1 MAALAKLRW
10 RFLLFSVLLSM
21 PLAMNGIAFGQQT
34 VDDPSSEGV
43 EILSAAEPDWLAD
56 FRTVADAVAASTGQ
70 LRGAIGISGYL
81 GVQLEEHE
89 KGWSVGE
96 IAPQSP
102 AELAGFIRGD
112 VVNGIENIKIENRE
126 QFRNLLKQYI
136 PGESVTFQLERD
148 QQEVELTAILTA
160 VSRPID
166 PSRPRP
172 TLGVR
177 IADSE
182 EQLDAGLKVE
192 AVGNAGGRRRSSL
205 QVNDILISINGTELA
220 SAGHLEDLL
229 WRCDVGEKVA
239 VKLLR
244 NDVERELEI
253 ELMAD
258 VDNQRSQQRRR
269 AESQP
274 SGSNTP
280 RWRSSGVYRLA
291 VVCVEF
297 PDVKHNSKITNEDWQ
312 QALFSEGT
320 YLDQRN
326 VTGQPV
332 FGSLRDYYLEQ
343 SVGGLQIEGKIFDWI
358 EVTKKRD
365 DYAPGTGTSN
375 KTLLLREALDLLM
388 KRDGNQVLND
398 FDGLFFLYAG
408 ARARSSRGGLYW
420 PHKGNLTHAN
430 KRWNYFISP
439 EGGPRK
445 SNISVICHEFGHML
459 GLPDLYARPENP
471 DSMGASVWCAMSNQL
486 GNGRPQHFSAW
497 CKERLGW
504 LKPVVIDPTVPQ
516 KLILAPVENNPRECF
531 KVLVRPDGSE
541 YLLLENRRRV
551 GFDQGLPGEGLLI
564 WRVVNN
570 RPMIHVSH
578 GISGPAGPGS
588 FRDIV
593 PYPSSSNDSFT
604 PYTTPSSRSYL
615 GGGLP
620 VHITNIREHE
630 DGRVS
635 FFIGYE
641 FD

>member
-1 MAALAKLRW
+1 MSMAKEFSW
-10 RFLLFSVLLSM
+10 QFLFCSVLWWGVVFNQGL
-21 PLAMNGIAFGQQT
+21 LVGRQILE
-34 VDDPSSEGV
+34 DPPEVG
-43 EILSAAEPDWLAD
+43 EAGEFPGEADCWAE
-56 FRTVADAVAASTGQ
+56 FRTVNEAIPASPGQ
-70 LRGAIGISGYL
+70 RRGAVGVSGYL
-81 GVQLEEHE
+81 GVQLEEN
-89 KGWSVGE
+89 KSGWMVAE

-102 AELAGFIRGD
+102 AELAGFAKGD
-112 VVNGIENIKIENRE
+112 VVRRIENTVIENRE
-126 QFRNLLKQYI
+126 QFRNLLKQYV
-136 PGESVTFQLERD
+136 PGESVSFQLERE
-148 QQEVELTAILTA
+148 QQPIELTAILTA
-160 VSRPID
+160 VSRPVD

-177 IADSE
+177 IADQE
-182 EQLDAGLKVE
+182 ELDTGLKVE
-192 AVGNAGGRRRSSL
+192 GVGNSGGRRRSPL
-205 QVNDILISINGTELA
+205 QLNDILLTLNGTELA
-220 SAGHLEDLL
+220 SAGQLEDLL
-229 WRCDVGEKVA
+229 WRCEIGEKVT

-244 NDVERELEI
+244 NEVERELEI
-253 ELMAD
+253 ELTAD
-258 VDNQRSQQRRR
+258 VDSQRTQQRRR
-269 AESQP
+269 AEAQP

-280 RWRSSGVYRLA
+280 TWRSRGIYRLA

-297 PDVKHNSKITNEDWQ
+297 PDVKHNPKITSDDWQ
-312 QALFSEGT
+312 QALFSEGS
-320 YLDQRN
+320 YANLRN
-326 VTGQPV
+326 ATGQPV

-343 SVGGLQIEGKIFDWI
+343 SVGALKVEGKIFDWV
-358 EVTKKRD
+358 EVSKKRD

-375 KTLLLREALDLLM
+375 KTLLLREAIDLLT
-388 KRDGNQVLND
+388 RREGNQALSN

-420 PHKGNLTHAN
+420 PHKGNLTYAN
-430 KRWNYFISP
+430 QRWNYFISP

-516 KLILAPVENNPRECF
+516 KLILAPVENSNRECF

-541 YLLLENRRRV
+541 YLLLENRRRL
-551 GFDQGLPGEGLLI
+551 GFDEGLPGEGLLI

-578 GISGPAGPGS
+578 GISGPSGPGT

-620 VHITNIREHE
+620 VHITNIRELE
-630 DGRVS
+630 DGRIS
-635 FFIGYE
+635 FFVGYE